1 MDLDRKTV
9 RRGLRQ
15 TEWRP
20 YERGDADREDAG
32 GGRGA
37 GRDERTGTLNRVSR
51 RPFLR
56 IRSRRYRSEFC
67 RGAAGQSGQSLST
80 APPPLWPLR
89 GSPPGCAARH
99 RPPGF
104 VSGRWGN
111 GPAGGLRLDDAG
123 GRGDRAGL
131 DADGAD
137 RTVEGR
143 GERVDVGR
151 QTPGP
156 ARGRCGRAFPGR
168 TGEEAP
174 ASRPSR
180 ALPHVPPEP
189 RRAQP
194 VVVQAPAGTAPSADA
209 RRYAPARASP
219 TTDEGCHAGART
231 GRRGTGRLHRGYA
244 DVKHLRH

>member
-194 VVVQAPAGTAPSADA
+194 VVVQHLPEPHRQLTPAATPQLVRRRRQTKGVTLAPGPGAAE
-209 RRYAPARASP
+209 PAVCIGV
-219 TTDEGCHAGART
+219 TLT
-231 GRRGTGRLHRGYA
+231 
-244 DVKHLRH
+244 